1 MSPARIAAVVLGAT
15 RIVYDVSLLVAP
27 VRVGRPWIG
36 DLAERKAAQ
45 LTLRSIAARDLA
57 INSGIVIS
65 AISNAPV
72 RPWLAA
78 AIAGDVADVA
88 ATFAARDDVP
98 DGVPAK
104 LVGVGGGSA
113 ALSALVFAWVD
124 E

>member
-15 RIVYDVSLLVAP
+15 RILYDVSLLIAP

-45 LTLRSIAARDLA
+45 MTLRSIAARDLA

-78 AIAGDVADVA
+78 AIAGDLIDVA

-113 ALSALVFAWVD
+113 ALSAVVFAWID